1 MKNKKKR
8 VNTKISKLDENN
20 KYSNEMTKPFPTGC
34 IKDSDH
40 ISWKTFNNLLESV
53 SFEDT
58 IGHLYIVDIEFDFK
72 NATEREYAYNEIYPE
87 IIEKQKIID
96 PSERSAFQ
104 LIE

>member
-40 ISWKTFNNLLESV
+40 ISWKTFNNLELN
-53 SFEDT
+53 F
-58 IGHLYIVDIEFDFK
+58 
-72 NATEREYAYNEIYPE
+72 
-87 IIEKQKIID
+87 
-96 PSERSAFQ
+96 
-104 LIE
+104 